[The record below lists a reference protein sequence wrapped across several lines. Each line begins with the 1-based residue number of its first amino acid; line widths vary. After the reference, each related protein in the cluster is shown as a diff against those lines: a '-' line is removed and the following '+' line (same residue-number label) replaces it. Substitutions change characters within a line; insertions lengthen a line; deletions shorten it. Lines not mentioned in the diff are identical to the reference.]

1 MLLFRLTI
9 ANLKMIL
16 RNRQALFWA
25 LAFPVVMLGIF
36 GIVGGFRNTTVTV
49 GVVDYANDA
58 LSERLIRSL
67 SDLPVFDVEVRED
80 EEAARNEVRD
90 GDLGYLLL
98 IPVGTGITGPK
109 RTSGIAEAR
118 LRRRSAGRL
127 SCCCDRTIPRPD
139 EPGAGGSVSAPHT
152 PARRSLF
159 SQQGRQPH

>member
-58 LSERLIRSL
+58 LSKRLIRSL
-67 SDLPVFDVEVRED
+67 SDLPVSRWRSVKTR
-80 EEAARNEVRD
+80 
-90 GDLGYLLL
+90 
-98 IPVGTGITGPK
+98 K
-109 RTSGIAEAR
+109 RRGMKCATETWDT
-118 LRRRSAGRL
+118 
-127 SCCCDRTIPRPD
+127 CC
-139 EPGAGGSVSAPHT
+139 
-152 PARRSLF
+152 
-159 SQQGRQPH
+159 